1 MTKRAVTEAKPFDAD
16 EEAKLRELSASWP
29 ESFDVRRLFATLDRE
44 RRERDQLGH
53 APIARTAPRPPLD
66 PGQVWRDGWPCR
78 STGATLCQF
87 CLGTAKVPPCKACHG
102 MGWHAP

>member
-1 MTKRAVTEAKPFDAD
+1 MTKRAVIEAKPFDAD
-16 EEAKLRELSASWP
+16 EEAKLRELSATWP

-44 RRERDQLGH
+44 RRERDQLGF
-53 APIARTAPRPPLD
+53 TD
-66 PGQVWRDGWPCR
+66 
-78 STGATLCQF
+78 STTGATLCQF